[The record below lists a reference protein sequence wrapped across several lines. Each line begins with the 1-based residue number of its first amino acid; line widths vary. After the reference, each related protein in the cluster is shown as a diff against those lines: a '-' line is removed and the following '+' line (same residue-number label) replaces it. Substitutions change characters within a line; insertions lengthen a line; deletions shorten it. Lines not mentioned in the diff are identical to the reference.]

1 MKFGIVGGGIA
12 GLMAAHRL
20 VQRGHQVALY
30 EARPAL
36 GGQAGTFEAGGE
48 RLEVFYHHL
57 FSGDTAVL
65 GLIEEMG
72 LGERMTWRDS
82 KVGFYYGG
90 HIYNFV
96 TPMDLLRFRPISLVD
111 RVRLGLVGM
120 YLRRQKDW
128 RRYEGVTAQEW
139 IKRRAGKRNYDVVW
153 GPLLRGKFGSRAG
166 DVGMVW
172 FWGKIFLR
180 FASRGGGLAQK
191 EKLGYLLGSF
201 GLLTD
206 ELARRLKEAGAQ
218 IEAGRPVQRIVV
230 EDGRATGLALADGES
245 VPCDAVIAT
254 VPNAPFLEMAPF
266 LPDDYAAL
274 LRKVR
279 YQWATCLVLALK
291 RSLSPIYWMNIS
303 DAEIPFVA
311 AIEHTNYIEPAHYGD
326 HHILYLSNYVEEGS
340 PIVGMSIDEINEHYL
355 PHLRKINP
363 DFSPDWITDRWLFK
377 DAAGQ
382 PVITTN
388 YGSSIPD
395 HRTPVPGLYLAN
407 TTQIYPEDRG
417 LNYSVRLGEKIAELA
432 AADSDTPAQVE

>member
-1 MKFGIVGGGIA
+1 MKYGIIGGGIA
-12 GLMAAHRL
+12 GLTAAYRL
-20 VQRGHQVALY
+20 AQKGHQVALY
-30 EARPAL
+30 EARSTL
-36 GGQAGTFEAGGE
+36 GGQVGTFEVDGG

-57 FSGDTAVL
+57 FSGDGDVT

-72 LGERMTWRDS
+72 LADRMTWRES
-82 KVGFYYGG
+82 KVGFYYGSQ
-90 HIYNFV
+90 IYNFV
-96 TPMDLLRFRPISLVD
+96 TPMDLLRFRPISIID
-111 RVRLGLVGM
+111 RVRLGFVGM

-139 IKRRAGKRNYDVVW
+139 IRRWAGKRNYEVVW

-191 EKLGYLLGSF
+191 EKLGYMLGSF

-206 ELARRLKEAGAQ
+206 ELERRLKDAGVQ
-218 IEAGRPVQRIVV
+218 VETGRPVQRIVV
-230 EDGRATGLALADGES
+230 EDGRATGLALSDGES

-254 VPNAPFLEMAPF
+254 VPNASFLEMAPF

-274 LRKVR
+274 LKSVQ

-291 RSLSPIYWMNIS
+291 QSLSPIYWLNIS
-303 DAEIPFVA
+303 DPEIPFVG
-311 AIEHTNYIEPAHYGD
+311 AIEHTNYIEREHYGG
-326 HHILYLSNYVEEGS
+326 HHILYLSNYVEASS
-340 PIVGMSIDEINEHYL
+340 PIVGMNIDEVSEHYL
-355 PHLRKINP
+355 PHLKKINP
-363 DFSPDWITDRWLFK
+363 DFSPDWIADRWLFK

-388 YGSSIPD
+388 YGASIPD

-417 LNYSVRLGEKIAELA
+417 LNYSVRLGQKIADLVA
-432 AADSDTPAQVE
+432 GASAGS

>member
-1 MKFGIVGGGIA
+1 MKYGIIGGGIA
-12 GLMAAHRL
+12 GLTAAYRL
-20 VQRGHQVALY
+20 AQRGHQVALY
-30 EARPAL
+30 EARSTL
-36 GGQAGTFEAGGE
+36 GGQAGTFEAGGG

-57 FSGDTAVL
+57 FSGDSDVI

-72 LGERMTWRDS
+72 LADRMTWRES

-90 HIYNFV
+90 QIYNFV
-96 TPMDLLRFRPISLVD
+96 TPMDLLRFRPISLID
-111 RVRLGLVGM
+111 RVRLGFVGM

-139 IKRRAGKRNYDVVW
+139 IRRWAGKRNYEVVW

-191 EKLGYLLGSF
+191 EKLGYMLGSF

-206 ELARRLKEAGAQ
+206 ALERHLRDAGVQ
-218 IEAGRPVQRIVV
+218 VEAGRPVQRIVV
-230 EDGRATGLALADGES
+230 EDGRATGLALSDGES
-245 VPCDAVIAT
+245 IPCDAVIAT
-254 VPNAPFLEMAPF
+254 VPNASFLEMAPF

-274 LRKVR
+274 LKSVQ

-291 RSLSPIYWMNIS
+291 QSLSPIYWLNIS
-303 DAEIPFVA
+303 DPEIPFVG
-311 AIEHTNYIEPAHYGD
+311 AIEHTNYIEREHYGG
-326 HHILYLSNYVEEGS
+326 HHILYLSNYVEASS
-340 PIVGMSIDEINEHYL
+340 PIVGMSIDEVSELYL
-355 PHLRKINP
+355 PHLKNINP
-363 DFSPDWITDRWLFK
+363 DFSPDWIVDRWLFK

-388 YGSSIPD
+388 YGASIPD

-417 LNYSVRLGEKIAELA
+417 LNYSVRLGEKIAGLVTEESA
-432 AADSDTPAQVE
+432 RS

>member
-1 MKFGIVGGGIA
+1 MKYGIIGGGIA
-12 GLMAAHRL
+12 GLTAAYRL
-20 VQRGHQVALY
+20 AQRGHQVALY
-30 EARPAL
+30 EARSTL
-36 GGQAGTFEAGGE
+36 GGQAGTFEAGGG

-57 FSGDTAVL
+57 FSGDSDVI

-72 LGERMTWRDS
+72 LADRMTWRES

-90 HIYNFV
+90 QIYNFV
-96 TPMDLLRFRPISLVD
+96 TPMDLLRFRPISLID
-111 RVRLGLVGM
+111 RVRLGFVGM

-139 IKRRAGKRNYDVVW
+139 IRRWAGKRNYEVVW

-191 EKLGYLLGSF
+191 EKLGYMLGSF

-206 ELARRLKEAGAQ
+206 ALERHLRDAGVQ
-218 IEAGRPVQRIVV
+218 VEAGRPVQRIVV
-230 EDGRATGLALADGES
+230 EDGRATGLALSDGES
-245 VPCDAVIAT
+245 IPCDAVIAT
-254 VPNAPFLEMAPF
+254 VPNASFLEMAPF

-274 LRKVR
+274 LKSVQ

-291 RSLSPIYWMNIS
+291 QSLSPIYWLNIS
-303 DAEIPFVA
+303 DPEIPFVG
-311 AIEHTNYIEPAHYGD
+311 AIEHTNYIEREHYGG
-326 HHILYLSNYVEEGS
+326 HHILYLSNYVEASS
-340 PIVGMSIDEINEHYL
+340 PIVGMSIDEVSELYL
-355 PHLRKINP
+355 PHLKNINP
-363 DFSPDWITDRWLFK
+363 DFSPDWIVDRWLFK

-388 YGSSIPD
+388 YGASIPD

-417 LNYSVRLGEKIAELA
+417 LNYSVRLGEKIAGLVAEESA
-432 AADSDTPAQVE
+432 RS